1 MLDAINIYL
10 YGKDKKEVHVELHF
24 GERQRVLC
32 FDNPQG
38 HILMEEEAIR
48 WLMAYSSPFK
58 F

>member
-10 YGKDKKEVHVELHF
+10 YGKDKKELHVELHF

-58 F
+58 